1 MDEWCTREKVSAGET
16 KSQLSEE
23 SQGPARWD
31 DDSCTLASII
41 TKISKNKPVGNEF
54 KWLLIESSECIYD
67 IFSHAITLAL

>member
-1 MDEWCTREKVSAGET
+1 MDEWCTREKVLAGET

-23 SQGPARWD
+23 SQGPTRWD
-31 DDSCTLASII
+31 ASII
-41 TKISKNKPVGNEF
+41 TKISKNKPVGDEF